1 MNSIAYESRSNQAVV
16 LAKVTLGLGSWNKGV
31 YFGIGSNELFMK
43 YYTGK
48 LSVGKNMKT
57 TMLGH
62 KYWECLNKALI
73 AEKIR

>member
-1 MNSIAYESRSNQAVV
+1 MNSIVYELRSNQTVV

-48 LSVGKNMKT
+48 LSVGKDMKI

-62 KYWECLNKALI
+62 KYWKYLGKALI
-73 AEKIR
+73 TERVW